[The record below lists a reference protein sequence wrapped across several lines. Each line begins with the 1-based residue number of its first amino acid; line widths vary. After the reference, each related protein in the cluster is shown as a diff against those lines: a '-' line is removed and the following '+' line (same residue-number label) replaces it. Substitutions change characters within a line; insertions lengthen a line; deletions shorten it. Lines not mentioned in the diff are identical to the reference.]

1 MNKRD
6 FFKQRVNPEDNYLT
20 TPINLRPIYDLHKK
34 KHKKA
39 KKHKKKTKK
48 TYSDD
53 EMEEQPRMTDK
64 QKQQILLTKEL
75 EGEIQQI
82 CNEYNIQS
90 FKDPAKINLVKKK
103 LNKKIVY
110 DNRFDFNAAYLD
122 PG

>member
-1 MNKRD
+1 MRKRKKKTNERNVSEVIIATRLAENWSLIIYLMNKRD

-20 TPINLRPIYDLHKK
+20 TPINMRPIYDLHKK

-75 EGEIQQI
+75 EGEI
-82 CNEYNIQS
+82 
-90 FKDPAKINLVKKK
+90 
-103 LNKKIVY
+103 
-110 DNRFDFNAAYLD
+110 
-122 PG
+122 